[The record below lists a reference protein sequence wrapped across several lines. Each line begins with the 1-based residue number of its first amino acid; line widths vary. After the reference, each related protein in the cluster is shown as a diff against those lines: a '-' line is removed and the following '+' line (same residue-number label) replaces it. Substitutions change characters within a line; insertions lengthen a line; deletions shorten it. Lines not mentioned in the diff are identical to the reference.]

1 MGSEMCIRDRYWNFL
16 EMEFDPRPRDAT
28 IGMRIR
34 NLIDA
39 TLATPRGGG
48 EISTVASATGRKPVA
63 KLPPIKT
70 LPLADVRFANIEG
83 HPVQATRS
91 DENGVVKINGLPDIP
106 VGTRLLMTAFDGKQ
120 TESAVLT
127 TIES

>member
-1 MGSEMCIRDRYWNFL
+1 M
-16 EMEFDPRPRDAT
+16 
-28 IGMRIR
+28 
-34 NLIDA
+34 
-39 TLATPRGGG
+39 
-48 EISTVASATGRKPVA
+48 ASATRRKPIA

-70 LPLADVRFANIEG
+70 LPSADVRFADVEG

-91 DENGVVKINGLPDIP
+91 DENGVVKINGLPDVP